1 MHFINKFIYLG
12 RYGIENADFNPVLNV
27 ISGHTV
33 LTCDGKYQP
42 SDEVTNKMIL
52 SLNKEKTL
60 AKLPDSDYLCAHK
73 EFFPGTILEC
83 KIYLNKDYF
92 KAKEIDS

>member
-1 MHFINKFIYLG
+1 M
-12 RYGIENADFNPVLNV
+12 
-27 ISGHTV
+27 
-33 LTCDGKYQP
+33 
-42 SDEVTNKMIL
+42 KMIL

-60 AKLPDSDYLCAHK
+60 EKLPDSDYLCAHN

-92 KAKEIDS
+92 KAKVVDS